1 MNTEVLKSGSYH
13 LFVLT
18 MTGTSRWGTRLNEQ
32 DKRIYG
38 ISKLELKDIYRQML
52 DFDDTEDEDL
62 ITSLEEEIE
71 ILDEAYRN
79 AFKVITGAMSIQQL
93 LDDAEDMIFLPFD
106 PSVPETF
113 MMIADDMIQYFED
126 AEEYEK
132 CSEIMKIKEKLD
144 DA

>member
-1 MNTEVLKSGSYH
+1 MSTEVLRSGSYH

-18 MTGTSRWGTRLNEQ
+18 MTGTSRWGMKLNEQ
-32 DKRIYG
+32 DKHIYG
-38 ISKLELKDIYRQML
+38 ISKLDLKDIYRQML

-62 ITSLEEEIE
+62 VTSLEEEIE

-79 AFKVITGAMSIQQL
+79 AYKVITGAMSIQQL
-93 LDDAEDMIFLPFD
+93 LDDADDMIFLPFD
-106 PSVPETF
+106 PGVPETF
-113 MMIADDMIQYFED
+113 MLIADDMIQYFED

-132 CSEIMKIKEKLD
+132 CSEIMKIKDKLD